1 MNDRKKDEKK
11 KKKKSILEGE
21 ILRILEKSLKTAM
34 D

>member
-1 MNDRKKDEKK
+1 MSDRKKDEK

-21 ILRILEKSLKTAM
+21 ILRIIEKSLKTAM